1 MENFKENI
9 GGTHTLRVKEKKA
22 DGLYPRG
29 RTVSILCYVEELELL
44 DLSQNHIS
52 NVPMRLKFPETEVR
66 KLKFCVKFGS
76 LIYKEL

>member
-29 RTVSILCYVEELELL
+29 RTVSTLCNVEESELL
-44 DLSQNHIS
+44 DLSRNHIIS
-52 NVPMRLKFPETEVR
+52 NVTMRLKFAETEV
-66 KLKFCVKFGS
+66 
-76 LIYKEL
+76 